1 MQQLKDLL
9 KDGRI
14 AKALT
19 TRQVSETLKIDQ
31 ALVSK
36 FENGLR
42 RPTRKQ
48 VLQLSGLFGID
59 ADETVLAWL
68 TEKLLSEVSQE
79 PLGLKAIK
87 AAEAELTHTVID
99 EKVAPQFEKLL
110 AEMES
115 LRAMLGKK
123 D

>member
-14 AKALT
+14 ARALT
-19 TRQVSETLKIDQ
+19 TRQVSETLEIDQ

-36 FENGLR
+36 FENGFR

-48 VLQLSGLFGID
+48 VLQLSELFGID
-59 ADETVLAWL
+59 ANETILAWL
-68 TEKLLSEVSQE
+68 TEKLLAEVSGE
-79 PLGLKAIK
+79 PLAIKAIK
-87 AAEAELTHTVID
+87 AAESQLSGTEID

-115 LRAMLGKK
+115 LKAILGKK